1 MTAGGR
7 TPACARCGG
16 TGYVYLWSIPSVGP
30 RVYYCD
36 RSACKR
42 FWSDAALIADNV
54 GNGEVTVQELVPLV
68 STTIERVLQPV

>member
-1 MTAGGR
+1 MHGVA
-7 TPACARCGG
+7 ARAM
-16 TGYVYLWSIPSVGP
+16 SISGASPSVGP

-42 FWSDAALIADNV
+42 FWSNTAIANHV
-54 GNGEVTVQELVPLV
+54 GNGELPVQELLPLV

>member
-16 TGYVYLWSIPSVGP
+16 TGYVYLWSIPRVGP

-42 FWSDAALIADNV
+42 FWSDAAVIADNA
-54 GNGEVTVQELVPLV
+54 GNGKVTVQELLPLV

>member
-16 TGYVYLWSIPSVGP
+16 TGCVYLWSIPGVGP
-30 RVYYCD
+30 RVWFCN